1 MPRFV
6 LDCSVAMT
14 WCFEDEASPETDAIL
29 DSLKEEHE
37 AIVPSLWHLEVANVL
52 LNAERHGRTNP
63 KRVSDCVRQLEKLP
77 VTADAGTMKRV
88 FKAIVLLAREHHLS
102 TYDAAYLELAIR
114 ETVPLATIDQP
125 LQLAA
130 RKAGVV
136 VIPK

>member
-29 DSLKEEHE
+29 DSLKEEQE

-77 VTADAGTMKRV
+77 ITADPGTMKRV
-88 FKAIVLLAREHHLS
+88 FKAIVPLARELS
-102 TYDAAYLELAIR
+102 ISRPTM
-114 ETVPLATIDQP
+114 QP
-125 LQLAA
+125 ISSSRFGKRFRWQPSTSHCSW
-130 RKAGVV
+130 RPGRQEW
-136 VIPK
+136 